1 MAIDVEQ
8 KKDETKDDAMARA
21 FIKPS
26 TRAALT
32 IDKFTP
38 QWHGLEAGALVKQ
51 LKALCKDDNFNADE
65 MLKAQAQTLD
75 AIFNNLATIAAQ
87 NFNNLPAFEAVMK
100 SAFQAQNQCG
110 KTLQVISQN
119 QQNKLLNGAKA
130 NDSVDNSKTIEAIEG
145 DKTVATLELFNG
157 GKIRKREI
165 KSVTKRL

>member
-8 KKDETKDDAMARA
+8 KKDETKDDAIARA
-21 FIKPS
+21 FINPNLRS
-26 TRAALT
+26 AFT
-32 IDKFTP
+32 IGAFTSKG
-38 QWHGLEAGALVKQ
+38 HELETGALVKQ

-75 AIFNNLATIAAQ
+75 AMFNNLAQIAVQ

-119 QQNKLLNGAKA
+119 QQNKLLNGAKV
-130 NDSVDNSKTIEAIEG
+130 NDGVDTSKAIEAIEG
-145 DKTVATLELFNG
+145 NKTVATLELFNG
-157 GKIRKREI
+157 GKIRKREV